1 MPPAAAAGSSPL
13 LSDAAAAGLL
23 LLPAANNSLHD
34 LGPTTFYLGIEIT
47 RDRANRSITMSQS
60 SYIDDIVTRFEM
72 GDAKHTTVP
81 ISPSAQLARTTGT
94 PLDTASAHL
103 YPEIIGSLLYLAMN
117 TRPDIAHAVS
127 SLAKF
132 MSCPTSAHLAAA
144 RSVLRYVAGTPTLG
158 ITYRFTGSSADQLTG
173 YTDASFA
180 GDLDNRRS
188 TTGYVFL
195 YGGAAITWNS
205 RLQPTVAASTTK
217 AEYQSCTAAAREA
230 LWLRSLFFDLGI
242 SISGPVRIACDN
254 QGALSLLKNPLGS
267 ARAKHIDVL
276 HHFARERVARNE
288 ISFEYV
294 STELMVADSL
304 TKHLPFPKFEFCR
317 SGMLGHP

>member
-13 LSDAAAAGLL
+13 LSDATAAGLL

-47 RDRANRSITMSQS
+47 RDRSNRSITMSQS
-60 SYIDDIVTRFEM
+60 RYIYYIVTRFEM
-72 GDAKHTTVP
+72 GDAAKHTTVP
-81 ISPSAQLARTTGT
+81 ISPSAQLARTTAT

-173 YTDASFA
+173 
-180 GDLDNRRS
+180 
-188 TTGYVFL
+188 
-195 YGGAAITWNS
+195 
-205 RLQPTVAASTTK
+205 
-217 AEYQSCTAAAREA
+217 
-230 LWLRSLFFDLGI
+230 
-242 SISGPVRIACDN
+242 
-254 QGALSLLKNPLGS
+254 
-267 ARAKHIDVL
+267 L
-276 HHFARERVARNE
+276 H
-288 ISFEYV
+288 
-294 STELMVADSL
+294 
-304 TKHLPFPKFEFCR
+304 
-317 SGMLGHP
+317 

>member
-13 LSDAAAAGLL
+13 LSDATAAGLL

-60 SYIDDIVTRFEM
+60 SYINDIVTRFEM

-144 RSVLRYVAGTPTLG
+144 RSVLRYVAGTPILG

-205 RLQPTVAASTTK
+205 RLQPTVAASTTE
-217 AEYQSCTAAAREA
+217 AEYQSCAAAAREA
-230 LWLRSLFFDLGI
+230 LWLRSL
-242 SISGPVRIACDN
+242 
-254 QGALSLLKNPLGS
+254 LL
-267 ARAKHIDVL
+267 
-276 HHFARERVARNE
+276 
-288 ISFEYV
+288 
-294 STELMVADSL
+294 
-304 TKHLPFPKFEFCR
+304 
-317 SGMLGHP
+317 